1 MEFNF
6 AESDHDNSEKTFLGN
21 KGNFN
26 GEDIVEMVAMHKAT
40 ADFICKRLYLYFV
53 SEEINHEEVIK
64 LSDIYMKNQGEIKK
78 VLEYIR
84 ASND

>member
-6 AESDHDNSEKTFLGN
+6 DESDHDNSEKTFLGN

-40 ADFICKRLYLYFV
+40 ADFICKRLYLYLF
-53 SEEINHEEVIK
+53 EANLWNI
-64 LSDIYMKNQGEIKK
+64 LLYL
-78 VLEYIR
+78 LESIDPLI
-84 ASND
+84 S